1 MNAQV
6 KEAPWV
12 LESVASDDHA
22 KFSPSGAHRW
32 MECPGSMALEIDYE
46 NQGSE
51 YADEGTVAHA
61 VLADCFNNETDAA
74 VHSGKTVIVRQKR
87 ADGSVISEREFVV
100 DDEMVE
106 HVQTTLDSV
115 RRRTAG
121 KTLLV
126 EQRVEFTKAIGTLDR
141 QFGTSDIIMISLDG
155 EDVDVEDFKYGAGV
169 KVYASDIVGYEDRVD
184 MDETGEPVNIQ
195 VPIKKGNKQMLSY
208 ALGVLETFGGLLGD
222 FKRFHLRV
230 HQPRIDG
237 GWEDEHTV
245 TIEEVIEHGAQ
256 MRSKSL
262 AAAVAM
268 EAHSYGKQEDD
279 VKAAKDEGQYLE
291 RIATK
296 IPADMFNPGEKQCK
310 FCRAKPTCPGLRA
323 FVAAQVYD
331 DFQVLDDPDKII
343 TSSPQ
348 TPAGERLGVMYSNLG
363 MIRDWCNAIEQEAER
378 LVHAGMTVVGT
389 DGQPMKL
396 VEGKKGDRYWKDK
409 EAAEGLLVGCL
420 PPEKVYKPREIL
432 TPAAAEKAVLHGLRG
447 AKRKAR
453 WEQFV
458 DYIGQ
463 QPGKPKIALG
473 SDPRPVYAGE
483 SQANEFENLDAGDP
497 SQ

>member
-1 MNAQV
+1 MSAEL
-6 KEAPWV
+6 KEAVRWV

-22 KFSPSGAHRW
+22 KYSPSGAHRW
-32 MECPGSMALEIDYE
+32 MPCPGSMALEIDYE
-46 NQGSE
+46 NSGSE

-61 VLADCFNNETDAA
+61 VLSDCFLNETDAA
-74 VHSGKTVIVRQKR
+74 GHSGKIVVVRQKR
-87 ADGSVISEREFVV
+87 ADGSVISEREFTV

-126 EQRVEFTKAIGTLDR
+126 EQRVEFTKSIGTLDR
-141 QFGTSDIIMISLDG
+141 QFGTSDIIMVSLDG

-169 KVYASDIVGYEDRVD
+169 KVYASDIVGYQEALDP
-184 MDETGEPVNIQ
+184 ETGETVQ

-208 ALGVLETFGGLLGD
+208 ALGVLETFGGILGD

-237 GWEDEHTV
+237 GWEDEFTV
-245 TIEEVIEHGAQ
+245 TVEDVIAHGAE
-256 MRSKSL
+256 MRRASI

-296 IPADMFNPGEKQCK
+296 IPADLFNPGEKQCK

-323 FVAAQVYD
+323 FVSAQVYD
-331 DFQVLDDPDKII
+331 DFEVLDDPDKIV

-348 TPAGERLGVMYSNLG
+348 TPSGERLGVMYGHLSL
-363 MIRDWCNAIEQEAER
+363 IQDWVKAIKQEAER
-378 LVHAGMTVVGT
+378 LVHAGMTVIGT

-396 VEGKKGDRYWKDK
+396 VQGKKGDRYWKDP
-409 EAAEGLLVGCL
+409 EGAEGLLVGLL
-420 PPEKVYKPREIL
+420 PPDKVYVKKMI
-432 TPAAAEKAVLHGLRG
+432 TPAKAETEVCKGLRG
-447 AKRKAR
+447 PKRKAR
-453 WEQFV
+453 WEQFA
-458 DYIGQ
+458 DYVGQ
-463 QPGKPKIALG
+463 EPGQPTIALG
-473 SDPRPVYAGE
+473 SDPRPPYSGE
-483 SQANEFENLDAGDP
+483 SEANEFENLDAGDP

>member
-6 KEAPWV
+6 KEAVRWV

-32 MECPGSMALEIDYE
+32 MECPGSMALEIDFE

-61 VLADCFNNETDAA
+61 VLSDCFLNETDAN
-74 VHSGKTVIVRQKR
+74 VHSGKIVVVRQKR
-87 ADGSVISEREFVV
+87 SDGSVISEREFTV

-115 RRRTAG
+115 RRRTAS

-126 EQRVEFTKAIGTLDR
+126 EQRVEFTQAIGTLDR

-169 KVYASDIVGYEDRVD
+169 KVYASDIVGYQDALD
-184 MDETGEPVNIQ
+184 AETGAEIQ

-208 ALGVLETFGGLLGD
+208 ALGVLETFGGILGD

-237 GWEDEHTV
+237 GWEDEFTV
-245 TIEEVIEHGAQ
+245 SVEDVIEHGAQ

-262 AAAVAM
+262 HAAVAM
-268 EAHSYGKQEDD
+268 EAHSYGAKEPDA
-279 VKAAKDEGQYLE
+279 VAAKDEGQYLE
-291 RIATK
+291 IMATK
-296 IPADMFNPGEKQCK
+296 IPVDLFNPGEKQCR
-310 FCRAKPTCPGLRA
+310 FCRAKSTCPALRQ

-331 DFQVLDDPDKII
+331 DFEVLDDPDKII

-348 TPAGERLGVMYSNLG
+348 TPSGERLGVMYGHLSL
-363 MIRDWCNAIEQEAER
+363 IQDWCKAIKQEAER
-378 LVHAGMTVVGT
+378 LVHAGMTVIGS

-396 VEGKKGDRYWKDK
+396 IQGKKGDRYWKDP
-409 EAAEGLLVGCL
+409 EGAEGLLVGLL
-420 PPEKVYKPREIL
+420 PPDQVYVKKMV
-432 TPAAAEKAVLHGLRG
+432 TPAAAETAVCKGLRG

-453 WEQFV
+453 WEQFT
-458 DYIGQ
+458 DYVGQ
-463 QPGKPKIALG
+463 EPGKPTIALG
-473 SDPRPVYAGE
+473 SDPRPVYQGE
-483 SQANEFENLDAGDP
+483 SQTEEFENLDAGDP
-497 SQ
+497 SK